1 MQCNSILFTL
11 HFVCLLHTAQ
21 VNLVYITFC
30 LFVCLLH
37 TAQVNLI
44 YITFCLFVYYQCKSI
59 LFTFVCLFVYYI
71 QRKTSRTL
79 QRLRRESIQLSNPAK
94 LSVCLGGYDV
104 SLETEQCYLNHCGM
118 VHLIVKL
125 FMTTPSHD
133 VFLEVVQLAV
143 AILNGG
149 NADVQVSF

>member
-1 MQCNSILFTL
+1 MAVRSSRRLDIYLRQYRRVLLLVCL
-11 HFVCLLHTAQ
+11 FVCLLCAAQ

-30 LFVCLLH
+30 LFTMYSASQSCLH
-37 TAQVNLI
+37 
-44 YITFCLFVYYQCKSI
+44 YF
-59 LFTFVCLFVYYI
+59 LFVYYI

-79 QRLRRESIQLSNPAK
+79 QRLRRESIQLSNPVK

-125 FMTTPSHD
+125 FMTTPSHN

-143 AILNGG
+143 AMLNGG

>member
-1 MQCNSILFTL
+1 M
-11 HFVCLLHTAQ
+11 
-21 VNLVYITFC
+21 
-30 LFVCLLH
+30 
-37 TAQVNLI
+37 
-44 YITFCLFVYYQCKSI
+44 
-59 LFTFVCLFVYYI
+59 
-71 QRKTSRTL
+71 
-79 QRLRRESIQLSNPAK
+79 QRLRRESIQLSNPVK

-125 FMTTPSHD
+125 FMTTPSHN

-143 AILNGG
+143 AMLNGG

>member
-1 MQCNSILFTL
+1 MFTL
-11 HFVCLLHTAQ
+11 HFVCY
-21 VNLVYITFC
+21 V
-30 LFVCLLH
+30 
-37 TAQVNLI
+37 
-44 YITFCLFVYYQCKSI
+44 
-59 LFTFVCLFVYYI
+59 

-79 QRLRRESIQLSNPAK
+79 QRLRRESIQLSNPVK

-125 FMTTPSHD
+125 FMTTPSHN

-143 AILNGG
+143 AMLNGG

>member
-1 MQCNSILFTL
+1 MQ
-11 HFVCLLHTAQ
+11 
-21 VNLVYITFC
+21 
-30 LFVCLLH
+30 
-37 TAQVNLI
+37 
-44 YITFCLFVYYQCKSI
+44 K
-59 LFTFVCLFVYYI
+59 
-71 QRKTSRTL
+71 
-79 QRLRRESIQLSNPAK
+79 LRRESIQLSNPEK

-143 AILNGG
+143 AMLNGG